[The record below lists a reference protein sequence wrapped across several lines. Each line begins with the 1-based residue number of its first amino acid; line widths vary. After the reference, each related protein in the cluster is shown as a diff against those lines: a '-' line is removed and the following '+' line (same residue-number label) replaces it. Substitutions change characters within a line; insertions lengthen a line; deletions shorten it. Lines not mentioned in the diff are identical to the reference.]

1 MDVRYKTLEEQIFLL
16 NEDKKFYRDYYEA
29 GQSSRD
35 LQSFLS
41 CVDQEDAIRRHLV
54 IPDLLPEIISYEM
67 NDEEYFKEGEQR
79 NVYISQHNRYTPAF
93 LHRHNFFEIVFVYHG
108 TCTQNIG
115 TTRKSFSDGDVIFIA
130 PGVYHTMEVFQDQSI
145 VFNILIQ
152 QKTFHQ
158 TFLPLAS
165 GNNLQSQFFKEGLY
179 NQHRLEYLVYH
190 TQDSWKSFVLK
201 MYYEHLNHDAFSDQI
216 LIGMMTYLSADMM
229 RRFQGT
235 MESSYSS
242 SHTRGLED
250 FLVLNYIQEHIDTVT
265 LADISRHFGFSL
277 SYCSKLIKNTT
288 GMGFSEW
295 KRALRVRKG
304 ERLLVNTT
312 DTVNDIS
319 LSLGYENTE
328 TFIRIFKKETGM
340 TPGQYRKRGQK
351 RPAD

>member
-1 MDVRYKTLEEQIFLL
+1 
-16 NEDKKFYRDYYEA
+16 
-29 GQSSRD
+29 
-35 LQSFLS
+35 
-41 CVDQEDAIRRHLV
+41 
-54 IPDLLPEIISYEM
+54 
-67 NDEEYFKEGEQR
+67 
-79 NVYISQHNRYTPAF
+79 
-93 LHRHNFFEIVFVYHG
+93 
-108 TCTQNIG
+108 
-115 TTRKSFSDGDVIFIA
+115 
-130 PGVYHTMEVFQDQSI
+130 
-145 VFNILIQ
+145 
-152 QKTFHQ
+152 
-158 TFLPLAS
+158 
-165 GNNLQSQFFKEGLY
+165 
-179 NQHRLEYLVYH
+179 
-190 TQDSWKSFVLK
+190 

-216 LIGMMTYLSADMM
+216 LIGMMTYLSEDMM

-265 LADISRHFGFSL
+265 LTDISRHFGFSL

>member
-1 MDVRYKTLEEQIFLL
+1 M
-16 NEDKKFYRDYYEA
+16 
-29 GQSSRD
+29 
-35 LQSFLS
+35 
-41 CVDQEDAIRRHLV
+41 
-54 IPDLLPEIISYEM
+54 
-67 NDEEYFKEGEQR
+67 
-79 NVYISQHNRYTPAF
+79 
-93 LHRHNFFEIVFVYHG
+93 
-108 TCTQNIG
+108 
-115 TTRKSFSDGDVIFIA
+115 
-130 PGVYHTMEVFQDQSI
+130 
-145 VFNILIQ
+145 
-152 QKTFHQ
+152 
-158 TFLPLAS
+158 FLPLAS
-165 GNNLQSQFFKEGLY
+165 GNNLEPVFKEGLY

-216 LIGMMTYLSADMM
+216 LIGMMTYLSADTM
-229 RRFQGT
+229 RRFQDT

-277 SYCSKLIKNTT
+277 LLLQTDQNTT

-312 DTVNDIS
+312 NTINDIS

-328 TFIRIFKKETGM
+328 TFIRIFKKGNRHDTRSISKKQSKKDRLTGLFPLFRLHLN
-340 TPGQYRKRGQK
+340 TFSASFSITTFFNASFLRSFSSTASFK
-351 RPAD
+351 ASTLS

>member
-1 MDVRYKTLEEQIFLL
+1 MNTKYKSLEEKIFIL
-16 NEDKKFYRDYYEA
+16 NPDEKFYKDYYRA
-29 GQSSRD
+29 GHS
-35 LQSFLS
+35 LQELKTFLS
-41 CVDQEDAIRRHLV
+41 GIDKDDAIRRHLV

-79 NVYISQHNRYTPAF
+79 NVYISRHNRYTPAF

-115 TTRKSFSDGDVIFIA
+115 TTRKNFSEGDVIFIT
-130 PGVYHTMEVFQDQSI
+130 PGIYHTMAVFQDDSI

-158 TFLPLAS
+158 MFLPLS
-165 GNNLQSQFFKEGLY
+165 RGNNLQSQFFKEGLY

-190 TQDSWKSFVLK
+190 TKTSWKSFVLK
-201 MYYEHLNHDAFSDQI
+201 MYYEHLHHDVFSDQI

-229 RRFQGT
+229 RRFQDT

-242 SHTRGLED
+242 NHTRGLED
-250 FLVLNYIQEHIDTVT
+250 FMVLNYIHEHINTVT
-265 LADISRHFGFSL
+265 LADISRHFVFSL

-288 GMGFSEW
+288 GMGFNEW
-295 KRALRVRKG
+295 KRALRIRKG

-312 DTVNDIS
+312 NTVNDIS

-340 TPGQYRKRGQK
+340 TPGQYRKQSQEHH
-351 RPAD
+351 

>member
-1 MDVRYKTLEEQIFLL
+1 
-16 NEDKKFYRDYYEA
+16 
-29 GQSSRD
+29 
-35 LQSFLS
+35 
-41 CVDQEDAIRRHLV
+41 
-54 IPDLLPEIISYEM
+54 M

-79 NVYISQHNRYTPAF
+79 NVYISRHNRYTPAF

-115 TTRKSFSDGDVIFIA
+115 TTRKHFSEGDVIFIA
-130 PGVYHTMEVFQDQSI
+130 PGIYHTIEVFQDQAV

-158 TFLPLAS
+158 MFLPLAS

-216 LIGMMTYLSADMM
+216 LIGMMTYLSADTM
-229 RRFQGT
+229 RRFQDT

-304 ERLLVNTT
+304 EC
-312 DTVNDIS
+312 
-319 LSLGYENTE
+319 
-328 TFIRIFKKETGM
+328 K
-340 TPGQYRKRGQK
+340 YR
-351 RPAD
+351 

>member
-1 MDVRYKTLEEQIFLL
+1 M
-16 NEDKKFYRDYYEA
+16 
-29 GQSSRD
+29 
-35 LQSFLS
+35 
-41 CVDQEDAIRRHLV
+41 
-54 IPDLLPEIISYEM
+54 
-67 NDEEYFKEGEQR
+67 
-79 NVYISQHNRYTPAF
+79 
-93 LHRHNFFEIVFVYHG
+93 
-108 TCTQNIG
+108 
-115 TTRKSFSDGDVIFIA
+115 
-130 PGVYHTMEVFQDQSI
+130 
-145 VFNILIQ
+145 
-152 QKTFHQ
+152 
-158 TFLPLAS
+158 FLPLAS

-340 TPGQYRKRGQK
+340 TPGQYRKRG
-351 RPAD
+351 

>member
-1 MDVRYKTLEEQIFLL
+1 M
-16 NEDKKFYRDYYEA
+16 
-29 GQSSRD
+29 
-35 LQSFLS
+35 
-41 CVDQEDAIRRHLV
+41 
-54 IPDLLPEIISYEM
+54 
-67 NDEEYFKEGEQR
+67 
-79 NVYISQHNRYTPAF
+79 
-93 LHRHNFFEIVFVYHG
+93 
-108 TCTQNIG
+108 
-115 TTRKSFSDGDVIFIA
+115 
-130 PGVYHTMEVFQDQSI
+130 
-145 VFNILIQ
+145 
-152 QKTFHQ
+152 
-158 TFLPLAS
+158 FLPLAS

-216 LIGMMTYLSADMM
+216 LIGMMTYLSADTM
-229 RRFQGT
+229 RRFQDT

-312 DTVNDIS
+312 DTINNIS

-340 TPGQYRKRGQK
+340 TPGQYRKNSQK
-351 RPAD
+351 RRDNSISLPNLLVLHLIFNKFSHSLENKPYRCCSCILIPYCTF